1 MNKKYIFILF
11 IVFMVSTYYYKKKKV
26 FVKSKNKKI
35 VSFSDSNEIFYY

>member
-11 IVFMVSTYYYKKKKV
+11 IVFMVSTYYYKKKV